1 MGVNKFYVPRF
12 RRGPGIER
20 RLVAIP
26 PDFCI
31 KVVVGPLHPLSL
43 TKRQACATWSPA
55 FQLQEIGLF
64 PLFLFHASLA
74 FETHFEPINLFAFS
88 PWYVVSKCKIQ
99 FCSVNLYQYLSVTTQ
114 KVYIHSILWTGQSC
128 CIHEWRF
135 NIVSIGKALLIAW
148 KSKTD
153 WLVGLHNHL
162 QSSIVLS
169 PK

>member
-1 MGVNKFYVPRF
+1 MGLNKFYVPRF

-99 FCSVNLYQYLSVTTQ
+99 FSLVNLYRVMLYQYLSVTQ
-114 KVYIHSILWTGQSC
+114 KVYIISILWTEQS
-128 CIHEWRF
+128 
-135 NIVSIGKALLIAW
+135 NIYR
-148 KSKTD
+148 
-153 WLVGLHNHL
+153 
-162 QSSIVLS
+162 VLS
-169 PK
+169 NNICSTQYRTNPWHVVHRR